1 MRGDQRLLRLLP
13 PNRFLAAAYGA
24 AVEIPK
30 DAAAGE
36 QGKLVWIQ
44 AAYEG
49 DFKGYRFPM
58 SLTKATFASFIKNL
72 HADPQFKAGPD
83 GFGTQPVVRMDYE
96 HASAMPPS
104 EGSIP
109 AQGAPA
115 PGWVC
120 DLALRD
126 GKGGRVELWA
136 LCDLGDQLR
145 EQIKSGEYRFTS
157 IDAPLKAKDPV
168 TGVELGPKLDALA
181 VTNSPFLRDLEPMRI
196 AASMAVSQYGKA
208 ETGDEFLVGLRQ
220 ILEVEE
226 ETTPADMA
234 KLVEQLG
241 TAFEA
246 DMRPP
251 GYPEG
256 LGCVIAS
263 LRQLLGLPL
272 LSTADSIISAAG
284 QQLAALSA
292 STTSTPLPP
301 VTTTPEEPMATPNTS
316 STMSDKLRGALVALF
331 GCIDHDDAI
340 LAAANKATGAEA
352 TLAEMMKTFGAKD
365 AKDLADKA
373 SAARDHAAKAAE
385 FGGKWAELLAT
396 LDGNA
401 QEEQKQETEQVAAS
415 LGFQSG
421 DPRGVAA
428 RSIIM
433 SQGLAARRAALGI
446 EVTADGKITLGAKDD
461 SKFKTYREQYPLPN
475 AERAK
480 AALLTTPIVAGPN
493 GLQLGGNHT
502 GLTGPSN
509 GAPGA
514 GAVPPHIAV
523 LSDYSGPN
531 DVAKAIAY
539 LDDKQPGFVKLSMHE
554 KNYLAGRYLATGKAA

>member
-30 DAAAGE
+30 GAEGE
-36 QGKLVWIQ
+36 QGKLVWIMS
-44 AAYEG
+44 AYEG

-58 SLTKATFASFIKNL
+58 KLTADVFASFVKNIRR
-72 HADPQFKAGPD
+72 DPQFKAGED
-83 GFGTQPVVRMDYE
+83 GYGVQPVVRMDYE
-96 HASAMPPS
+96 HASAMPPY

-109 AQGAPA
+109 SQGAPA

-120 DLALRD
+120 DAEVRTGKD
-126 GKGGRVELWA
+126 GRAEFWT
-136 LCDLGDQLR
+136 LCKIGDQLR
-145 EQIKSGEYRFTS
+145 EQIIAGEQRFVS

-168 TGVELGPKLDALA
+168 SGAELGPKLDALA
-181 VTNSPFLRDLEPMRI
+181 VTNSPFLRDLDPLRV

-208 ETGDEFLVGLRQ
+208 ETSDEFLVGLRQ

-226 ETTPADMA
+226 ETTPQEMA

-272 LSTADSIISAAG
+272 LSTADSIIDAAG

-292 STTSTPLPP
+292 STTSTPLAP

-352 TLAEMMKTFGAKD
+352 TLADMMKTFGAKD
-365 AKDLADKA
+365 AKDLHEKA
-373 SAARDHAAKAAE
+373 SAARDQAAKAAE

-396 LDGNA
+396 LDGDA
-401 QEEQKQETEQVAAS
+401 QEAQKQETEQVAAS
-415 LGFQSG
+415 LGFQNG

-446 EVTADGKITLGAKDD
+446 EVAADGKLTLGAKDD
-461 SKFKTYREQYPLPN
+461 SKFKTYREQYPLPSV
-475 AERAK
+475 EQQK
-480 AALLTTPIVAGPN
+480 AALLTTPIVAGAG

-502 GLTGPSN
+502 GLTGPSV

-514 GAVPPHIAV
+514 GAVPAHIAV

-539 LDDKQPGFVKLSMHE
+539 LDDKQPGFVKLSHHE